1 MITDAA
7 EGLVAVGYS
16 VVRACA
22 LSGYPRASFYR
33 HHRTTRPAPTRA
45 VVAQQDRDQ
54 PAALDAAERAEILA
68 VLAREEYADLS
79 VGQVFYRHLDT
90 GAYLGSR
97 STWYRVARQDGQTGD
112 RRRQATAKAKKIPEL
127 TATAPNQVWTWDI
140 TRLRSPVKGQY
151 WHLYVLVDIYSR
163 YVTGWAL
170 HPYEDARLAKD
181 MIETASRANGG
192 GPDYLHSDNGSA
204 MISKQVA
211 DLAHDLGVQL
221 SFSRPKV
228 SNDNPFSE
236 SLFKTFKY
244 DLAFPEVFAT
254 AEDARAYCEAFFT
267 TYNTTHRHSGIGH
280 HTPAN
285 VHHAR
290 TGPVTAIRRAALDK
304 AWRAHPERFTTRP
317 RPPRLPGRAHINN
330 PIKKSEPLSQA
341 G

>member
-1 MITDAA
+1 MITDAV
-7 EGLVAVGYS
+7 EELIAVGFS

-22 LSGYPRASFYR
+22 LTGYSRASFYR
-33 HHRTTRPAPTRA
+33 HHRTPRPPARD
-45 VVAQQDRDQ
+45 VVAHADRHQ
-54 PAALDAAERAEILA
+54 PAAVSDEERGSILD
-68 VLAREEYADLS
+68 VLTNEEYVNFS
-79 VGQVFYRHLDT
+79 IGQVFYRYLDE
-90 GAYLGSR
+90 GHFIASR
-97 STWYRVARQDGQTGD
+97 STWYRIARDHCLSGD
-112 RRRQATAKAKKIPEL
+112 RRRQARAKSKKIPEL
-127 TATAPNQVWTWDI
+127 TATGPNQVWTWDI
-140 TRLRSPVKGQY
+140 TKLRSPVKGQY

-170 HPYEDARLAKD
+170 HPYEDANLAKD
-181 MIETASRANGG
+181 MIETASAANGG

-204 MISKQVA
+204 MISKHVA
-211 DLAHDLGVQL
+211 DLAHDLGIQL

-244 DLAFPEVFAT
+244 DLAFPEIFAT

-290 TGPVTAIRRAALDK
+290 TGPVTAVRRAALDK

-330 PIKKSEPLSQA
+330 PLKKTEPLSQA